1 VSGIGKEYA
10 MRSASTASRRLAA
23 CAALAFGAF
32 AGGAMA
38 EGALPASTASLYPL
52 SPSATSAVQG
62 SQARAVAKG
71 KIEVDLEA
79 LIDATSKV
87 ASRNGLEIDHRDT
100 DNGKLSGKGYWQS
113 TCDEKPC
120 KLPVTFAAYFE
131 PADCNGKE
139 WDLTFVLDRH
149 GLTAGDSEKALAQTF
164 VSDVQKLIW
173 TKR

>member
-1 VSGIGKEYA
+1 MG
-10 MRSASTASRRLAA
+10 SASTASRWLAA

-38 EGALPASTASLYPL
+38 QGALPASTASLYPD

-62 SQARAVAKG
+62 SKARAVAKRM
-71 KIEVDLEA
+71 IQVDLEA

-113 TCDEKPC
+113 TCGGKPC
-120 KLPVTFAAYFE
+120 KLPVTFAAYLE
-131 PADCNGKE
+131 PSDCDGKE

-149 GLTAGDSEKALAQTF
+149 GLKAGGGEEALARAF
-164 VSDVQKLIW
+164 VTDVQKLIW